1 MKGLNKA
8 YLIGHIG
15 QDPELR
21 TTAGGKQLV
30 KLSLAT
36 SNARKVND
44 EWIDT
49 PDWHRLTFWDKQA
62 EFISNYARKGDVLAV
77 ECAIRPNKWTDKDNV
92 VHYEVNLFVERVLWL
107 NGKHR
112 GASSNEGA
120 LHVPPAG
127 ARVPSAPMQED
138 AEEEIPF

>member
-21 TTAGGKQLV
+21 TTANGKQVL

-36 SNARKVND
+36 PFARKVND
-44 EWIDT
+44 EWVES
-49 PDWHRLTFWDKQA
+49 PDWHRLTLFDKQA
-62 EFISNYARKGDVLAV
+62 EFIATYARKGDVLAV

-92 VHYEVNLFVERVLWL
+92 VRYEVNLIVERVLWL

-112 GASSNEGA
+112 GAGSTEGA
-120 LHVPPAG
+120 DTKVPPPPT
-127 ARVPSAPMQED
+127 ARAHKKED
-138 AEEEIPF
+138 LEEIPF

>member
-1 MKGLNKA
+1 MSLKGLNKA

-21 TTAGGKQLV
+21 ATATGKSLV

-36 SNARKVND
+36 PNSRKVGD

-49 PDWHRLTFWDKQA
+49 PDWHRLTLFDTNA
-62 EFISNYARKGDVLAV
+62 EFIAKHARKGDVLAV
-77 ECAIRPNKWTDKDNV
+77 ECTIRPNRWTDASNTV
-92 VHYEVNLFVERVLWL
+92 RYEVNLIVDRVLWL

-112 GASSNEGA
+112 GEA
-120 LHVPPAG
+120 PPA
-127 ARVPSAPMQED
+127 
-138 AEEEIPF
+138 

>member
-21 TTAGGKQLV
+21 TTANGKQVL

-36 SNARKVND
+36 PHGRKVGE
-44 EWIDT
+44 EWVDT
-49 PDWHRLTFWDKQA
+49 PDWHRLTLFDKAA
-62 EFISNYARKGDVLAV
+62 EYVASYARKGDVLAV

-92 VHYEVNLFVERVLWL
+92 VHYQVDLLVDRVLWL

-112 GASSNEGA
+112 QGNTGTQPAK
-120 LHVPPAG
+120 VPPPPAPPP
-127 ARVPSAPMQED
+127 RVAD
-138 AEEEIPF
+138 TEEIPF

>member
-36 SNARKVND
+36 SNSRKVND

-49 PDWHRLTFWDKQA
+49 PDWHRLMFWDKQA
-62 EFISNYARKGDVLAV
+62 EFITTYARKGDVLAV
-77 ECAIRPNKWTDKDNV
+77 ECVIRPNKWTDKDNV
-92 VHYEVNLFVERVLWL
+92 VHYEVNLLVDRVLWL

-120 LHVPPAG
+120 LHAPPAG
-127 ARVPSAPMQED
+127 ARVPAAPVKEE